1 MCDPAHRPA
10 VASGSD
16 HPPARAN
23 DVLLPLGHAHS
34 LRTLG
39 GVGKCDHAATKL
51 KIFNVWVLLK
61 KKKFAGPSA
70 SCQTLSSRST
80 LASPPRGLC
89 TALPLPA
96 TAFPSGPSGPQSSL
110 SHGTALSVLCPPRP
124 ALSHSPCRLA
134 LCPSAVCLLSGQAR
148 SPRAGTLLLSVLRP
162 SISLLVERMHQEG
175 GVSPALHVAQPR
187 M

>member
-34 LRTLG
+34 FRTLG

-51 KIFNVWVLLK
+51 TIFNVWVLLKK

-124 ALSHSPCRLA
+124 ALSHSPVASL
-134 LCPSAVCLLSGQAR
+134 SAH
-148 SPRAGTLLLSVLRP
+148 LLSVSSVAKHGPRGP
-162 SISLLVERMHQEG
+162 GRCFCPCCA
-175 GVSPALHVAQPR
+175 PASYCWLSECTRREV
-187 M
+187 